1 MMKLLLVV
9 SQNKT
14 KQNKNVLLGFFLIK
28 DKKNKIFLISFYCN
42 TLLSLSR
49 IRIKNNVFD
58 LYRSLKRTLS
68 LIMDIE

>member
-42 TLLSLSR
+42 TLLSR